1 MATINKRNG
10 KYCVIYYYVDT
21 KGKKRQ
27 KWETF
32 DSISE
37 AKARKSIVEAEKAK
51 RSFIPPNTDTVE
63 SFLDTFIELYGY
75 QNWSV
80 STLTRNRSTI
90 KYYILPYIGKKKLQD
105 IKPIVIEKYYRDLKE
120 QRVIRPM
127 RSNTDG
133 KVTSYIL
140 KSVHKLL
147 SCAFGCAEKWE
158 LIASNPFKKVTPP
171 KHEYAK
177 KRNLDFRNDF

>member
-10 KYCVIYYYVDT
+10 KYCVIYYYVDA

-27 KWETF
+27 NGKHLIQFLKLKLE
-32 DSISE
+32 
-37 AKARKSIVEAEKAK
+37 RQQVEAEKANG
-51 RSFIPPNTDTVE
+51 SFIPPNTDTVE

-105 IKPIVIEKYYRDLKE
+105 IKPIVIGKILQGFKRTKSYSTYEIKHRWE
-120 QRVIRPM
+120 
-127 RSNTDG
+127 SNFL
-133 KVTSYIL
+133 YI
-140 KSVHKLL
+140 KIGS
-147 SCAFGCAEKWE
+147 
-158 LIASNPFKKVTPP
+158 
-171 KHEYAK
+171 
-177 KRNLDFRNDF
+177 